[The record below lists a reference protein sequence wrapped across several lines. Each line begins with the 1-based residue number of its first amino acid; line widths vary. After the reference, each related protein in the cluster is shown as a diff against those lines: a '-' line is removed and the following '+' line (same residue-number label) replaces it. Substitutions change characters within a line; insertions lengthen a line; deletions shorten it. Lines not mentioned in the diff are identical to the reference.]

1 MVQSQLQGRS
11 PEALLA
17 VAATNRVPMSTT
29 NQKRLIYL
37 VQTRDHALYQGI
49 YSAVSFVLGAGCLHW
64 SPFLGYTLWV
74 IAIYFFVGW
83 LMNLLAYRRHKKAV
97 QASESTAASV
107 ESDEIDADV
116 ASDSRRRRACA

>member
-49 YSAVSFVLGAGCLHW
+49 YSAVSFVLGAGCLHCIGRL
-64 SPFLGYTLWV
+64 SLATPF
-74 IAIYFFVGW
+74 
-83 LMNLLAYRRHKKAV
+83 
-97 QASESTAASV
+97 E
-107 ESDEIDADV
+107 
-116 ASDSRRRRACA
+116 